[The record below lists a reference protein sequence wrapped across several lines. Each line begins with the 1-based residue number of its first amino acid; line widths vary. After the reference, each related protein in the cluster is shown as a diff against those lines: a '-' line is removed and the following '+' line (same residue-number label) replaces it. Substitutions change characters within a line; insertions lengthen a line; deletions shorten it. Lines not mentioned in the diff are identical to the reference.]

1 MTDATPSRRGAL
13 DADTVE
19 MLRTSLRHVLT
30 DASATPLTDRLA
42 ELGWDEV
49 LALDAP
55 SALAILFDIK
65 GDTLSTADA
74 LGPRLAQVL
83 ADATGDASLAE
94 ATVTLPSPFGPTSVS
109 GASIALDGMAFTAP
123 VAGTHVVFALG
134 DGAVVVPADGL
145 TMTPIHSHDQALA
158 LVRVTGTAA
167 TGTAARVDAAAWAH
181 VVAEGRRLLACELVG
196 IARHVVTMAVEYTG
210 ARVQYGKPIGVF
222 QALQHRLASAHSL
235 VVGAGHLTDE
245 AGWSGDAWAATVAKC
260 LAGRAAENAC
270 TQAQQ
275 CFGAIGFTWEH
286 ELHHYIRRTY
296 TLDRLL
302 GDWRGLEHEIG
313 EHLQELGAA
322 PAIGTL

>member
-1 MTDATPSRRGAL
+1 MTDATTSRRGAL

-30 DASATPLTDRLA
+30 DDSATPLTDRLA
-42 ELGWDEV
+42 ELGWDDV

-55 SALAILFDIK
+55 SALGILFEIK
-65 GDTLSTADA
+65 GDTLAPADA
-74 LGPRLAQVL
+74 LGPRLAYVL
-83 ADATGDASLAE
+83 AEATGDASLAA
-94 ATVTLPSPFGPTSVS
+94 ATVTLPSPFGPTLVA
-109 GASIALDGMAFTAP
+109 GDTIALDGVSLAP
-123 VAGTHVVFALG
+123 LADGGRVVFALG
-134 DGAVVVPADGL
+134 EGAVVVPADGL
-145 TMTPIHSHDQALA
+145 VAAPLHSHDETLT
-158 LVRVTGTAA
+158 LVRVTGTVASGVA
-167 TGTAARVDAAAWAH
+167 TAVGVPAWTRV
-181 VVAEGRRLLACELVG
+181 VTEGRRLLACELVG
-196 IARHVVTMAVEYTG
+196 IARHVVAAAVEYTG

-222 QALQHRLASAHSL
+222 QALQHRLASAHAL
-235 VVGAGHLTDE
+235 VVGTGHLTDE

-286 ELHHYIRRTY
+286 ELHRYIRRTY

-302 GDWRGLEHEIG
+302 GDWRSLEHEIG
-313 EHLQELGAA
+313 AQLQQLGTA